1 MSIAATL
8 QAYLFDHQVRYDVVL
23 HPRSESSMA
32 SASAAQIPGDCLAKA
47 VVLRDGDDHTMMAVL
62 AATHHINL
70 DVLRR
75 DLQKRL
81 RLVTESELEALFHDC
96 ERGALPALGEA
107 YGMPVVLD
115 ESLMVPR
122 DVYVEA
128 GDHEALIHLHAGE
141 FHFLMRSAAR
151 MQFGVRH

>member
-1 MSIAATL
+1 MSIAATV

-23 HPRSESSMA
+23 HPHSSSSMA
-32 SASAAQIPGDCLAKA
+32 SARAAQVPGDRLAKA
-47 VVLRDGDDHTMMAVL
+47 VVLRDEDDHTMMAVL

-81 RLVTESELEALFHDC
+81 HLVTESELEPLFRDC
-96 ERGALPALGEA
+96 ARGALPSLGEA
-107 YGMPVVLD
+107 YGLPVVLD
-115 ESLMVPR
+115 ESLMVQP

-128 GDHEALIHLHAGE
+128 GDHEALIHLSAGA
-141 FHFLMRSAAR
+141 FHRLMRSAAR

>member
-1 MSIAATL
+1 MSIPTTV
-8 QAYLFDHQVRYDVVL
+8 QAYLTDHQVRYDVVL
-23 HPRSESSMA
+23 HRRTSSSMA
-32 SASAAQIPGDCLAKA
+32 SARAAQIPGDRLAKA
-47 VVLRDGDDHTMMAVL
+47 VVLRDEDDHTMMAVL
-62 AATHHINL
+62 PATHHINL

-81 RLVTESELEALFHDC
+81 HLVTESELEPLFRDC

-115 ESLMVPR
+115 ESLMVQP

-128 GDHEALIHLHAGE
+128 GDHEALIHLSAGV
-141 FHFLMRSAAR
+141 FHRLMRSATQ